1 MQTTLAL
8 IIGGVAVLFFVL
20 GIVSS
25 VRSRGGVQQ
34 RLEQYAGTAEAEGA
48 DQTTLDKRRATPI
61 ADTLNRA
68 LEGRRVATD
77 LKTQLARADLKLTVG
92 EFLAVQLMTAIGGGV
107 IGYVLLG
114 EVVLA
119 VLFVVLGWFAPRWY
133 VSIRQGQR
141 LKAFNNQLGDALNL
155 MVNGLRSGYSVLQ
168 AMEAVAREMPPPIA
182 VEFAR
187 VVQENQLGISLEQAL
202 ANMLRRIN
210 SDDLDLV
217 VTAINV
223 QREVGGNLAE
233 ILDVIS
239 FTIRERVRI
248 KGEINT
254 LTAQGRYSGY
264 VISFLPI
271 VLGLILFVI
280 NKPYVS
286 LLFTQGFCG
295 WAMVI
300 CGLLMIGSGFIAIQ
314 RIVNI
319 EV

>member
-8 IIGGVAVLFFVL
+8 IIGTVAILFFVL

-25 VRSRGGVQQ
+25 LRSRGGVQQ
-34 RLEQYAGTAEAEGA
+34 RLEQYAGAAEAEA
-48 DQTTLDKRRATPI
+48 AEPTALDRRRATPI

-77 LKTQLARADLKLTVG
+77 LQTQLARADLKLTVG
-92 EFLAVQLMTAIGGGV
+92 EFLALQLMAAIAGGV
-107 IGYVLLG
+107 LGYLVFSTII
-114 EVVLA
+114 LA
-119 VLFVVLGWFAPRWY
+119 VLFVVLGWFVPRWY

-155 MVNGLRSGYSVLQ
+155 MVNGLRSGYSVMQ
-168 AMEAVAREMPPPIA
+168 AMEAVAKEMPPPIA
-182 VEFAR
+182 VEYAR

-295 WAMVI
+295 WAMVV
-300 CGLLMIGSGFIAIQ
+300 CGLLMIGSGFLAIQ